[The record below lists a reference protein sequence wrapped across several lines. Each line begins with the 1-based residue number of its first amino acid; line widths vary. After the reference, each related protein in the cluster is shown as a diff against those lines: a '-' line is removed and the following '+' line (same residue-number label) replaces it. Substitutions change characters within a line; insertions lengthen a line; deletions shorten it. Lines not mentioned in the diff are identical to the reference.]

1 MMASQTGLF
10 GTVGAA
16 ALADMQSGDIWD
28 RAVLLSLSISSVGVK
43 RKVRS
48 SEVETDAD
56 RGMIHVSKDILQ
68 CDVLDDIRKHD
79 QETRSWIGAR
89 ALPSMFRAGV
99 YLWPIALVADSDAY
113 LQGRAESRA
122 ALVGRFCDAYLMAKA
137 DAERRLGSLYNP
149 TDYLAVDVVR
159 GKFSLSYQYI
169 EISAP
174 GRLRDILPEIFE
186 RERDKAAAQWA
197 NAIEEA
203 RDMLRGQL
211 AGLVEHM
218 AERMKPGEDGKPKR
232 FKASMVEGFQEF
244 LGLFQA
250 RNIADDSEL
259 AAVVERCRALMSG
272 VSADAI
278 RSSDELRDRL
288 AAGMDEIRGSM
299 DGLIVSQGRRIDLG
313 PADAAPDGDGFDFGD
328 I

>member
-79 QETRSWIGAR
+79 QETRSWVGAR

-99 YLWPIALVADSDAY
+99 YLWPIALVTDSDEY
-113 LQGRAESRA
+113 LRGRAESRA

-137 DAERRLGSLYNP
+137 DAERRLGSLYNRP
-149 TDYLAVDVVR
+149 TIPSTSSGASSPYPISISKYR
-159 GKFSLSYQYI
+159 RHKCGTYRRKFSMDSN
-169 EISAP
+169 SS
-174 GRLRDILPEIFE
+174 
-186 RERDKAAAQWA
+186 

-250 RNIADDSEL
+250 RNIADDGEL

-272 VSADAI
+272 VSAEGI

-313 PADAAPDGDGFDFGD
+313 PADAAPEDGYDFGD